1 MEHGTEHGLG
11 QRTINPSKGQGDW
24 FALAVKHQHEK
35 AVAEALGIL
44 GVEALLPLY
53 RSARDWSDRAKL
65 VDLPLFPGYVFAQID
80 PDSRLHV
87 LRIPSVNRI
96 VGFGG
101 KPAVVDAAEIRT
113 IRAALA
119 SKLPLSPWPHLK
131 AGDRIRVE
139 RGPLKGVEGLL
150 LREKDHLRLVI
161 GIELLQRS
169 VAVEISPDL
178 IVPLR
183 ATSAHA

>member
-1 MEHGTEHGLG
+1 ME
-11 QRTINPSKGQGDW
+11 QINRFEAHCDW
-24 FALAVKHQHEK
+24 FALSVKHRHEK
-35 AVAEALGIL
+35 AVAAALGVL

-53 RSARDWSDRAKL
+53 RSARDWSDRTKQL
-65 VDLPLFPGYVFAQID
+65 DIPLFPGYLFAKIE

-87 LRIPSVNRI
+87 LRVPAVTRI
-96 VGFGG
+96 VAFGG
-101 KPAVVDAAEIRT
+101 KPAVVDAEEIAT

-139 RGPLKGVEGLL
+139 RGPLKGIEGLL
-150 LREKDHLRLVI
+150 LRERDCLRLVI
-161 GIELLQRS
+161 GVELLQRS
-169 VAVEISPDL
+169 VAVEISADL

-183 ATSAHA
+183 ASSAHA